1 MTGAPRP
8 GMGATLSADNS
19 DSSAAPLAGM
29 GATLAAGSETPSV
42 ALPVIEPTFAGPL
55 VTMTERAEEKAKTML
70 AEKGHAD
77 GMLRVFVVGG
87 GCSGWQYGMA
97 IADAVEDGDTVIET
111 DGGAKVVVDAESVPM
126 IGGAEVDYVEDLMKS
141 GFTIY
146 NPNATASCACG
157 SSFQAAGGT
166 PRPC

>member
-1 MTGAPRP
+1 MTGVSLP
-8 GMGATLSADNS
+8 GMGATLSAN
-19 DSSAAPLAGM
+19 DSNVSSVSGASALGIPVL
-29 GATLAAGSETPSV
+29 EV
-42 ALPVIEPTFAGPL
+42 PVIEPTFAGPL
-55 VTMTERAEEKAKTML
+55 VTMTERAEEKAMTML
-70 AEKGHAD
+70 AEKGHTQ

-97 IADAVEDGDTVIET
+97 IAEKIDEGDTVIVT
-111 DGGAKVVVDAESVPM
+111 DGGARIVVDADSVPM

-157 SSFQAAGGT
+157 SSFQASGGT

>member
-1 MTGAPRP
+1 MTGVPLP
-8 GMGATLSADNS
+8 GMGATLSADDAS
-19 DSSAAPLAGM
+19 ATSGAGSSALGM
-29 GATLAAGSETPSV
+29 PVLEV
-42 ALPVIEPTFAGPL
+42 PVIEPTFAGPL
-55 VTMTERAEEKAKTML
+55 VTMTERAEEKAMTML
-70 AEKGHAD
+70 AEKGHTE

-97 IADAVEDGDTVIET
+97 IAEQADEGDTVIVT
-111 DGGAKVVVDAESVPM
+111 DGGARIVVDADSVPM

-157 SSFQAAGGT
+157 SSFQASGGT

>member
-1 MTGAPRP
+1 MTGVPLP
-8 GMGATLSADNS
+8 GMGATLSAG
-19 DSSAAPLAGM
+19 DSSA
-29 GATLAAGSETPSV
+29 TSAAGAV
-42 ALPVIEPTFAGPL
+42 ALGMPALEVPVIEPTFAGPL
-55 VTMTERAEEKAKTML
+55 VTMTERAEQKAMTML
-70 AEKGHAD
+70 AEKGHTE

-97 IADAVEDGDTVIET
+97 IAEKVEEGDTVIVT
-111 DGGAKVVVDAESVPM
+111 DGGARIVVDAESVPM

-157 SSFQAAGGT
+157 SSFQASGGT